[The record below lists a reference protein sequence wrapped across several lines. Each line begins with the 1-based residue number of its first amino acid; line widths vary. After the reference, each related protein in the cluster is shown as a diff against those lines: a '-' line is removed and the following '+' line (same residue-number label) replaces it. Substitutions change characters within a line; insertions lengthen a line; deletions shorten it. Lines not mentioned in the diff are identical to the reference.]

1 MINILIWLLA
11 GGLIGWVAS
20 MIMRTDPH
28 GMILNLA
35 VGIFGAMVGGWVI
48 SPLVGIPM
56 AHDNAAFNGGAF
68 IVSLIGAVT
77 LLGLFNLLRPV
88 TARRG

>member
-20 MIMRTDPH
+20 MIMRTDSQ
-28 GMILNLA
+28 GVILNLA
-35 VGIFGAMVGGWVI
+35 VGIFGAMAGGWVI

-56 AHDNAAFNGGAF
+56 AHNSASFNGGAF

-88 TARRG
+88 TVRRG

>member
-28 GMILNLA
+28 GVVLNVA
-35 VGIFGAMVGGWVI
+35 VGIFGAVVGGWVI
-48 SPLVGIPM
+48 SPMVGIPM
-56 AHDNAAFNGGAF
+56 AADGMAFNGGAF

-77 LLGLFNLLRPV
+77 LLGLINLLRPV
-88 TARRG
+88 TIRRG